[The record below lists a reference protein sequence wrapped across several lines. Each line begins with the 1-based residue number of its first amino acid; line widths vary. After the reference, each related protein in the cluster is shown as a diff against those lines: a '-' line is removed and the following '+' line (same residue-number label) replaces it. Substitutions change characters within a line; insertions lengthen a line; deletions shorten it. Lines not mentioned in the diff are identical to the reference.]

1 MNKIDKTKEFQ
12 TLMKGAEFY
21 SKVLDNARQK
31 MLHTETLV
39 SNVLKDIR
47 VATFDGETFAGST
60 VTWAFKLN
68 DKEFSGKVD
77 IDDIFGAELPIHK
90 VKEKIR
96 ECIEEEIL
104 KDLRTLLSTTKIGF
118 TPLQE

>member
-12 TLMKGAEFY
+12 TLMQGAEFY
-21 SKVLDNARQK
+21 NKVLDNARQK

-47 VATFDGETFAGST
+47 VAIFDGETFVGST

-68 DKEFSGKVD
+68 DKEFSGKAD
-77 IDDIFGAELPIHK
+77 IDDVFGAERPIDK
-90 VKEKIR
+90 IKEKIR